1 MKYVTQDGEP
11 IEGATPQEV
20 VTALRDGGRF
30 TAGQGLEEYMEGF
43 ADRMM
48 EYNNSLIR
56 YDDPAVFIEDL
67 VRVSYLTPEA

>member
-11 IEGATPQEV
+11 IEGATPQDIV
-20 VTALRDGGRF
+20 IALRDGGRF

-48 EYNNSLIR
+48 EYNNSVIR
-56 YDDPAVFIEDL
+56 DDNPSVFIDDL
-67 VRVSYLTPEA
+67 VRVGYLTPEA